1 MNEVIIMGSNH
12 HNTLGLVRS
21 FGQMGVRPHLVIVS
35 EGDECFVAK
44 SKYVQG
50 CKSFKDIDDSLRY
63 VMENYCDPNGR
74 NVLVT
79 SAEEFT
85 EAIDDN
91 RDRLLPYFHLPV
103 CEEKGRVRQLM
114 DKAEMTSFAERC
126 GITVPGSWVVRDRQ
140 MNEAIE
146 FPCITKA
153 LSSTEGSKSDMKICR
168 SRAELEAWISNPEHC
183 ANYIVQ
189 QYIKKEREVCVLG
202 VVLQH
207 SHEVVLSGY
216 VEKIRASSGGG
227 TLYAV
232 LKDKSDLGE
241 EAERLVR
248 MMRETGYTGLFSAE
262 YIVRDGK
269 YYFLEV
275 NFRNDATC
283 YVSTAAGLNLPF
295 LWYRS
300 CIEPNIVIPEMN
312 QMHLPCYFMTEI
324 SDLRN
329 LKNSR
334 KITVYQW
341 IRDLLKADCLFI
353 FDKHDPKPFWS
364 LLRSVASKK
373 KAR

>member
-21 FGQMGVRPHLVIVS
+21 FGRMGVRPHLVIVS
-35 EGDECFVAK
+35 EGGESFVAK
-44 SKYVQG
+44 SKYVQD
-50 CKSFKDIDDSLRY
+50 CKCFKDIDDSLQY

-74 NVLVT
+74 NVLVA

-85 EAIDDN
+85 EAIDGS

-114 DKAEMTSFAERC
+114 DKATMTSFAEFC
-126 GITVPGSWVVRDRQ
+126 GITVPNSWVVKDRQ
-140 MNEAIE
+140 ISEDIE
-146 FPCITKA
+146 YPCITKA

-168 SRAELEAWISNPEHC
+168 SRAELQAWISNPEHC
-183 ANYIVQ
+183 SNYIVQ

-241 EAERLVR
+241 ETERLVG
-248 MMRETGYTGLFSAE
+248 MMRKTGYTGLFSAE

-283 YVSTAAGLNLPF
+283 FVSTAAGLNLPY

-300 CIEPNIVIPEMN
+300 CIEQHTEIPEMN
-312 QMHLPCYFMTEI
+312 RMKFPCYFMTEI

-329 LKNSR
+329 LKNSH
-334 KITVYQW
+334 KVTVYQW
-341 IRDLLKADCLFI
+341 IRDLIKADCLFI
-353 FDKHDPKPFWS
+353 FDKRDPRPFWS
-364 LLRSVASKK
+364 LLNSVIMKK
-373 KAR
+373 TAR